1 MQILTKGCC
10 MNPTRI
16 FLIMALICFSSAA
29 RAERLEDQFVCK
41 NDRLKP
47 NLVGILK
54 SIDKRKSTMK
64 FDGSRFYN
72 VEGLETAAHRL
83 VGVGALDNSA
93 KTPEN
98 DLKIKERVNVD
109 VSKRKNL
116 IGLFVALMEKYPE
129 LAQKHLYDLEEIA
142 KYDTS
147 TGARL
152 IALFGY
158 VTVAKDKEK
167 AKQLAAYVEK
177 HDGEGVL
184 GGG

>member
-54 SIDKRKSTMK
+54 SIDKRKRTMK

-83 VGVGALDNSA
+83 VGLDALEPTRAAEIMGVLPRAVGALNNSA

-98 DLKIKERVNVD
+98 DRKIKERVNVD

-158 VTVAKDKEK
+158 V
-167 AKQLAAYVEK
+167 
-177 HDGEGVL
+177 
-184 GGG
+184 